1 MKDTE
6 KRGRL
11 SSFFKSFSDKIQG
24 KEAPKKIDTSKMSD
38 DDFCELVIKD
48 IGGFENL
55 ILVDSCITRLRIEVK
70 EAEKINSAK
79 IEALGSEGIIKVGE
93 NRLQIIFGDK
103 AALIE
108 KHYNKIKKNIEERLH
123 HHSK

>member
-11 SSFFKSFSDKIQG
+11 SSFLKSFSDKIQG
-24 KEAPKKIDTSKMSD
+24 KKAPKKIDTSKMSD
-38 DDFCELVIKD
+38 DDFCELVIKEL
-48 IGGFENL
+48 GGFENL

-108 KHYNKIKKNIEERLH
+108 KHYNKIKKDIEERIH

>member
-1 MKDTE
+1 
-6 KRGRL
+6 
-11 SSFFKSFSDKIQG
+11 
-24 KEAPKKIDTSKMSD
+24 MSD
-38 DDFCELVIKD
+38 DDFCELVIKEL
-48 IGGFENL
+48 GGFENL

-70 EAEKINSAK
+70 ETEKINSEK

-108 KHYNKIKKNIEERLH
+108 KHYNKIKKDIEERLH

>member
-6 KRGRL
+6 KRGRI

-38 DDFCELVIKD
+38 DDFCELVIKEL
-48 IGGFENL
+48 GGFENL

-70 EAEKINSAK
+70 ETEK

-108 KHYNKIKKNIEERLH
+108 KHYNKIKKDIEERIH

>member
-1 MKDTE
+1 
-6 KRGRL
+6 
-11 SSFFKSFSDKIQG
+11 
-24 KEAPKKIDTSKMSD
+24 MSD
-38 DDFCELVIKD
+38 DDFCELVIKEL
-48 IGGFENL
+48 GGFENL
-55 ILVDSCITRLRIEVK
+55 TLVDSCITRLRIEVK
-70 EAEKINSAK
+70 ETEKINSAK

-108 KHYNKIKKNIEERLH
+108 RYYNKIKKDIEERLH